1 MFHRNNQNDADEIAA
16 MQAEFADTNVSEL
29 VETEP
34 TQVENSRLIIYII
47 FVLEKYLFVQLKK
60 QRKKTFLSN

>member
-1 MFHRNNQNDADEIAA
+1 

-47 FVLEKYLFVQLKK
+47 FVIEKYLFVQLKK